1 MKKTTAAAATAVL
14 LVSTVAHADT
24 KELAENI
31 RDLTSNNYVAATVG
45 SLMSFKLGAKCWAKL
60 TQQSRPTGL
69 IGSSTRY
76 VVDFA
81 KAVTGDDWSTLEGS
95 GTTEKAKNR
104 SMVEA
109 KVAAFKPTF
118 SYAMSVDGDDCDD
131 GHDPLWLQYHTHALQ
146 YVSENLP
153 VAKKASIT
161 IEVSSKAKKFAGSVD
176 KTGTVF
182 KFVAPKEVASAKW
195 QDEMLATF
203 KKAARK

>member
-1 MKKTTAAAATAVL
+1 MKFATAAVL
-14 LVSTVAHADT
+14 LASTTARADT
-24 KELAENI
+24 AELSEKI
-31 RDLTSNNYVAATVG
+31 RALTSDNYRATTVG
-45 SLMSFKLGAKCWAKL
+45 KLMSFRLGGKCWAKL
-60 TQQSRPTGL
+60 TQDSRPTGL

-81 KAVTGDDWSTLEGS
+81 KAVTGDDWSALEGS

-104 SMVEA
+104 ASVEA

-118 SYAMSVDGDDCDD
+118 SYAISVDGDDCDD
-131 GHDPLWLQYHTHALQ
+131 GRDPLWLQYHTHALQ
-146 YVSENLP
+146 YLSENVP
-153 VAKKASIT
+153 AAKRATIK
-161 IEVSSKAKKFAGSVD
+161 IEVSSKAKTFSASVD

-182 KFVAPKEVASAKW
+182 TFVGPKEVAPAKW